1 MALDVSLPHLDR
13 FFDYT
18 VPAKLEA
25 DAVVGARVRAR
36 FAGRLVDGFIV
47 ERPDSTLVTMRLR
60 PLSKVVS
67 PESVL
72 SERQVTLIRAV
83 ADHYAGTFA
92 DVARLAVPPR
102 HAATEK
108 ASPSTWPAP
117 ELPAELPGGLL
128 SSPGGPTYLEKL
140 ESGQGVRAAWQVTPS
155 FSADGLGPDDW
166 TRGVVQAAVATLRA
180 GRGVIVVVPDDKDVT
195 RALTALAAA
204 LGRGCLAELRAGLGV
219 ATRYRNYLALSRGL
233 SRIVVGT
240 RAAVYAPVANLGLM
254 VVVDDGD
261 DLLAERHAPYP
272 HSRDVAALRAV
283 EEGCGLLLASYARS
297 SEVQA
302 WVERGWV
309 APIALPGKVQRRR
322 SPAVRVTGDSDVA
335 LARDP
340 LAHTARLPAL
350 AFATIRK
357 GLAEGPVLVQVP
369 RSGYVLALSCQRCRA
384 GVRCPACHGP
394 VRLTRPAAGG
404 RQMHCGWCGRMVV
417 NWACTV
423 CGGRELRAPLVGST
437 RTAEELG
444 RAFPGYRLIDSSGDR
459 VVATVGDQPALVVAT
474 PGGEPIAEHGYSA
487 ALLLDASLSLGRADL
502 RAGEETLRRWCNALA
517 LVRPGEAGGTVCVVG
532 PPQDRA
538 VQALVRV
545 DPAGFAARELAER
558 RDAGFPPAVR
568 LVQVEATPGP
578 LTDFLASLDLPSWA
592 TLLGPVD
599 LPAAGAPRPSSEGD
613 EPLQRALLRCDLEH
627 GPELSRLVKA
637 GVASRSARKAEGLM
651 RVRVDPVSL

>member
-1 MALDVSLPHLDR
+1 MALPHLDR

-18 VPAKLEA
+18 VPEKLET

-47 ERPDSTLVTMRLR
+47 ERPDSTPVTTKLR

-67 PESVL
+67 PEPVL
-72 SERQVTLIRAV
+72 TSQQVALVRAV

-92 DVARLAVPPR
+92 DVVRLAVPPR

-108 ASPSTWPAP
+108 AVRSPWPEP
-117 ELPAELPGGLL
+117 QLPAELPGGLL
-128 SSPGGPTYLEKL
+128 PVPGGRTFLEKL

-155 FSADGLGPDDW
+155 FNTDGLGQDDW
-166 TRGVVQAAVATLRA
+166 TRGILQAAVATLRA

-195 RALTALAAA
+195 RALTALAAV

-219 ATRYRNYLALSRGL
+219 ASRYRNYLALLRGFSRV
-233 SRIVVGT
+233 VVGT
-240 RAAVYAPVANLGLM
+240 RAAVYAPVADLGL
-254 VVVDDGD
+254 VAVVDDGD

-272 HSRDVAALRAV
+272 HARDVAALRAA
-283 EEGCGLLLASYARS
+283 EQGCGLLLASHARS

-309 APIALPGKVQRRR
+309 APLALPGNEQRRR
-322 SPAVRVTGDSDVA
+322 SPAVRVTGDSDEA

-340 LAHTARLPAL
+340 LARTARLPAL
-350 AFATIRK
+350 AFSTIRN

-369 RSGYVLALSCQRCRA
+369 RSGYVVALSCQRCRTS
-384 GVRCPACHGP
+384 VRCPQCHGP
-394 VRLTRPAAGG
+394 VRVTRSTAGG
-404 RQMHCGWCGRMVV
+404 RQLHCGWCARMVV
-417 NWACTV
+417 NWACQV

-444 RAFPGYRLIDSSGDR
+444 RAFPGYRLIDSSGER

-487 ALLLDASLSLGRADL
+487 ALLLDAGLSLGRVDL
-502 RAGEETLRRWCNALA
+502 RAAEETLRRWCNVLA

-532 PPQDRA
+532 PSHDRA

-568 LVQVEATPGP
+568 LVQVEGGSGP
-578 LTDFLASLDLPSWA
+578 LGDFLHSLDLPGWA
-592 TLLGPVD
+592 TVLGPVD
-599 LPAAGAPRPSSEGD
+599 LPAVGSAHPTV
-613 EPLQRALLRCDLEH
+613 EPPEIAQRLLLRCDLAH
-627 GPELSRLVKA
+627 GPELSRLLKA
-637 GVASRSARKAEGLM
+637 AVATRSARKADGLL